1 MCLLEPGRSVGGAVE
16 TVVEFVGRT
25 QGPAVP
31 FVPDWYPWVYAHHYL
46 RLETA
51 QLPAE
56 LSRGRTSLTA
66 TEAREVIQLWCA
78 LTGEGIEDAARV
90 LADAYLRRWGLA
102 RSDGQPAAPA
112 GTRAAGTRA
121 AGTRAA
127 VAGRARRV
135 RQLRRRAARR
145 TRTGAV
151 AALVPVGRR
160 ASTGS

>member
-1 MCLLEPGRSVGGAVE
+1 MCLLERAIRGGAVE
-16 TVVEFVGRT
+16 TVVEFVRRT

-46 RLETA
+46 RLETG

-102 RSDGQPAAPA
+102 RSDSHPAAPA
-112 GTRAAGTRA
+112 GTRVSV
-121 AGTRAA
+121 A
-127 VAGRARRV
+127 VRSRRV
-135 RQLRRRAARR
+135 RQLRRRVARR

-151 AALVPVGRR
+151 ASLVPGGRR
-160 ASTGS
+160 ASAGS

>member
-1 MCLLEPGRSVGGAVE
+1 MGGAVE
-16 TVVEFVGRT
+16 TVVEFVRRT

-46 RLETA
+46 RLETG
-51 QLPAE
+51 QLSAE

-102 RSDGQPAAPA
+102 RSDDRTGAPA
-112 GTRAAGTRA
+112 GPSAPAAGRS
-121 AGTRAA
+121 
-127 VAGRARRV
+127 RRI
-135 RQLRRRAARR
+135 RQLRRRAVRR
-145 TRTGAV
+145 GRTAAV
-151 AALVPVGRR
+151 TALVPAARR
-160 ASTGS
+160 ATAPDRHR

>member
-1 MCLLEPGRSVGGAVE
+1 M
-16 TVVEFVGRT
+16 EFVRRT

-46 RLETA
+46 RLETG

-56 LSRGRTSLTA
+56 LGRGRTSLTA

-78 LTGEGIEDAARV
+78 LTGEGIEYAARV

-102 RSDGQPAAPA
+102 RSEGQPAKSA
-112 GTRAAGTRA
+112 GTPSGGTPA
-121 AGTRAA
+121 S
-127 VAGRARRV
+127 VAGRSRRV
-135 RQLRRRAARR
+135 RQLRRRAGRR

-151 AALVPVGRR
+151 AALVPTGRR
-160 ASTGS
+160 ANAGS